1 MSLSPRVS
9 HSRLLICGIGHIP
22 KTARTWMDAFANDPV
37 VRYTRQ
43 TPVRD
48 LAFMGFYNSSTQM
61 HADVFSTRITEEVMA
76 QSRRR
81 LNELFTN
88 YLLRYASARK

>member
-48 LAFMGFYNSSTQM
+48 LAFFNQDYRGGNGAIEKAIERVVYQLLIALCIRTKI
-61 HADVFSTRITEEVMA
+61 TRTVNKGGSFVLA
-76 QSRRR
+76 
-81 LNELFTN
+81 
-88 YLLRYASARK
+88 